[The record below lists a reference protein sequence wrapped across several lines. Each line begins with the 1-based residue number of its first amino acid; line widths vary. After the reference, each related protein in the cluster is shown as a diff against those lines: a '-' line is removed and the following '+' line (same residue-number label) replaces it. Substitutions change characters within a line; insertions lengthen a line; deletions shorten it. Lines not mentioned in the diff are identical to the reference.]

1 MCLIML
7 CPIAATYEVF
17 LHDAYYK
24 YIPSTNNYYLYSGC
38 SSPDLLKQLFYF
50 MCVCLSLTTV
60 SNCFVFAKLCLFPL
74 TPRNLET
81 EFFFVSFMSSNT
93 LTIGTVLTYGMR
105 SATPGTLLFE
115 VNKILLPVVSD
126 VLSLNQPFYLIFYH
140 KPARKLFF
148 DIIHEVFRCLC
159 CRKPRGIRPVDVTIL

>member
-7 CPIAATYEVF
+7 CPIAATYKAF

-50 MCVCLSLTTV
+50 MCVCLSITAV
-60 SNCFVFAKLCLFPL
+60 SNFVVLAKLCRFPS
-74 TPRNLET
+74 TPQNLEY
-81 EFFFVSFMSSNT
+81 EFFFVSLMSSNT

-105 SATPGTLLFE
+105 SATPDTFLFE
-115 VNKILLPVVSD
+115 VNKILLPFVSD
-126 VLSLNQPFYLIFYH
+126 VLSLNQPCYLMFYH
-140 KPARKLFF
+140 KQAFGEC
-148 DIIHEVFRCLC
+148 EVQNVNSAL
-159 CRKPRGIRPVDVTIL
+159 